1 MNNEIRAL
9 VEQNANSIEEE
20 AIEQDQSTNEGV
32 ADSAASSNEEV
43 KEDVSQVQ
51 SEGQMPSEE
60 PVDNSL
66 NLNNIDP
73 SVREY
78 VEKLDDVAAQQA
90 VIEAHNKIR
99 ANFDRKQTELGEK
112 NKIVNRLGDKLKG
125 YGVENIDDKTLGQIE
140 HSIDFADKFY
150 RNPAQTLQALAKEHN
165 VNLNDDQTGT
175 SSDSDVYD
183 FTENERLIDEKY
195 NTKVSQLEKKL
206 QDYESR
212 EQAKLVEERNKLVLD
227 LENEVDGNGNKIR
240 PYFNEVR
247 DDMSFVVSSMLSNP
261 RYDRMSDRE
270 LLRQA
275 YETAVYSNQELRNK
289 VVTNQV
295 NNTNQEQV
303 TRAKQLNGQTIRS
316 KKVETVKAPPQQDRY
331 AKTNY
336 RDLVGNIYDSISS

>member
-20 AIEQDQSTNEGV
+20 VIEQDQSTNEGV

-51 SEGQMPSEE
+51 QEGQTPSEE

-125 YGVENIDDKTLGQIE
+125 YGVENIDDRTLGQIE

-165 VNLNDDQTGT
+165 VNLNDDQTGI

-195 NTKVSQLEKKL
+195 NTKVSQLEKKI

-212 EQAKLVEERNKLVLD
+212 EQAKLVEERNHIISN
-227 LENEVDGNGNKIR
+227 LENEVDSNGNKIR
-240 PYFNEVR
+240 PYFNDVR
-247 DDMSFVVSSMLSNP
+247 DDMSHIVTTMLSNP
-261 RYDRMSDRE
+261 RYDRMSEVEILRE
-270 LLRQA
+270 A
-275 YETAVYSNQELRNK
+275 YETAVYSNKDLRNK
-289 VVTNQV
+289 VIANQV

-303 TRAKQLNGQTIRS
+303 NRAKQLNGQTIRS

-336 RDLVGNIYDSISS
+336 RDLVGSIYDSISS

>member
-9 VEQNANSIEEE
+9 VEQNADSLEKEEV
-20 AIEQDQSTNEGV
+20 IEQDQGTNEGV
-32 ADSAASSNEEV
+32 ITDAVSNNNEV
-43 KEDVSQVQ
+43 KEETQIQ
-51 SEGQMPSEE
+51 EEGQTPSEE

-78 VEKLDDVAAQQA
+78 VEKLESVDAQKA

-112 NKIVNRLGDKLKG
+112 NKIVNRLNDKLKG
-125 YGVENIDDKTLGQIE
+125 YGVDNIDDKTLGQIE

-150 RNPAQTLQALAKEHN
+150 RNPAETLQALAKEHN
-165 VNLNDDQTGT
+165 VNLNDSQTGT

-195 NTKVSQLEKKL
+195 NSKVSSLEKKL

-212 EQAKLVEERNKLVLD
+212 EQAKLVEERNQIVSS
-227 LENEVDGNGNKIR
+227 LENETDSNGNKIR
-240 PYFNEVR
+240 PYFDDVR
-247 DDMSFVVSSMLSNP
+247 DDMAHHVTSMLSNP

-270 LLRQA
+270 ILQEA
-275 YETAVYSNQELRNK
+275 YEVAVYSNKELRNK
-289 VVTNQV
+289 LVTNQIS
-295 NNTNQEQV
+295 NTNQEQV
-303 TRAKQLNGQTIRS
+303 SRAKQLNGQTVRS
-316 KKVETVKAPPQQDRY
+316 KKVETVKAPPQQNRY

>member
-9 VEQNANSIEEE
+9 VEQNADSLEKEEV
-20 AIEQDQSTNEGV
+20 IEQDQGTNEGV
-32 ADSAASSNEEV
+32 ITDAVSNNDEV
-43 KEDVSQVQ
+43 KEETQIQ
-51 SEGQMPSEE
+51 EEGQTPSEE

-78 VEKLDDVAAQQA
+78 VEKLESVDAQKA

-112 NKIVNRLGDKLKG
+112 NKIVNRLNDKLKG
-125 YGVENIDDKTLGQIE
+125 YGVDNIDDKTLGQIE

-165 VNLNDDQTGT
+165 VNLNDSQTGT

-195 NTKVSQLEKKL
+195 NSKVSSLEKKL

-227 LENEVDGNGNKIR
+227 LENEVDGSGNKIR
-240 PYFNEVR
+240 PYFNDVR

-261 RYDRMSDRE
+261 RYDKMSDRDI
-270 LLRQA
+270 LRQA